1 MEKNKEKQLESYME
15 YLKRNIVHFFDKG
28 FKIYVEKKPK
38 TDEEIMVHLK
48 AYAESREE
56 KITHYKKE
64 ERLFIEREGI
74 TYEIEVDRT
83 NISGH
88 AFLGAG
94 VAIGATATPWVI
106 IATEVKDR
114 KKA

>member
-15 YLKRNIVHFFDKG
+15 YLKRNIVHFFEKG
-28 FKIYVEKKPK
+28 FKIYVEEKPK
-38 TDEEIMVHLK
+38 TDEETMVHLK

-56 KITHYKKE
+56 KIIHYKKE
-64 ERLFIEREGI
+64 ERLFIERDGI

-94 VAIGATATPWVI
+94 VAIGATSTPWVI
-106 IATEVKDR
+106 IATEVKKR
-114 KKA
+114 